1 MPSIN
6 SACHASIP
14 SAPLL
19 QCQHT
24 LLWISSSSMAA
35 IVARVALVCVGGNGK
50 DDNEGEQ
57 LRR

>member
-6 SACHASIP
+6 PACHASIP

-19 QCQHT
+19 PCQHT

-35 IVARVALVCVGGNGK
+35 IVARVALV
-50 DDNEGEQ
+50 
-57 LRR
+57 